1 VQFIPERR
9 KKLKLKIG
17 KIAYENLFPIFYM
30 LQSEFNSP
38 DYEYIEGVPS
48 ELNGKIRNGEID
60 VSPSSSIEYLRNKD
74 KYRLIEN
81 NSISSSGPVKS
92 IYLFSRTPIEEL
104 NGRIVLTSSQSET
117 SVAMIRVILKKFYGM
132 DCSFR
137 SASMPLDKA
146 LKTESAYLLIG
157 DDALVEVH
165 KPRDLCVY
173 DIGDLWYRNTGL
185 PSTFAL
191 WIARKDCYREKKVL
205 IERFSQDLDRSRTK
219 ALKNLERIAEASAMR
234 TVLPRAELVSYWEG
248 ISYEFNEDHKKGLS
262 LFERYARELGLI

>member
-1 VQFIPERR
+1 M
-9 KKLKLKIG
+9 KLKIG

-30 LQSEFNSP
+30 LQSEFESP

-81 NSISSSGPVKS
+81 NSISSAGPVRS
-92 IYLFSRTPIEEL
+92 IYLFSRTPIEDL
-104 NGRIVLTSSQSET
+104 NGRVVLTSSQSET

-137 SASMPLDKA
+137 SASVPLDEA

-157 DDALVEVH
+157 DEALVEVH

-191 WIARKDCYREKKVL
+191 WIIRKDCYSEKRVL
-205 IERFSQDLDRSRTK
+205 IDRFSRDLDRSRTK
-219 ALKNLERIAEASAMR
+219 ALKNLGRIADASAMR

-248 ISYEFNEDHKKGLS
+248 ISYEFNEGHKKGLS